1 MDAIKPRIGVL
12 AVGRDTFDV
21 PYAQEVLAKA
31 WRALAGLHVE
41 IVGEQKILFDA
52 HEARAALSIL
62 KGQALDL
69 VLQLQ
74 VTFTD
79 ASMTLE
85 IAGELD
91 APLVMW
97 SFPEPRTG
105 GRLRLNSFC
114 GINLAAHALSRVALA
129 YDYVHGHPDDADA
142 LVRIQALALAG
153 AVKRSLKGVRI
164 GVIGQHPDGFDACI
178 FSHDELAEHFGIEV
192 EVHDLIAFLD
202 GVNALDDAVAQ
213 PLYDDR
219 RKVLVNLAEMDR
231 AVTLKTLKAYE
242 AMRRLIAKRGYA
254 GLAVR
259 CWPEFFT
266 HYGAAACG
274 AVALLNENFL
284 PGGCEADVHGV
295 ITALILQRLSG
306 EPAFNTDLVDLD
318 SESDTCVF
326 WHCGQAPVQMAD
338 PQAEIRATIHSNRKL
353 PLLNEFPLKPGRI
366 TLARL
371 SKGQG
376 RTSLVLGGGE
386 MLRAPLAFSGTAG
399 VARLDSHVDVVLDNL
414 MHAGLEHHTA
424 IVYGEHR
431 PALRRL
437 AILLG
442 IDIVELTG

>member
-1 MDAIKPRIGVL
+1 MEAIKPRIGVL

-21 PYAQEVLAKA
+21 PYAEEVLEKA
-31 WRALAGLHVE
+31 WQALTGLDVE
-41 IVGEQKILFDA
+41 IVGEKHILFDA
-52 HEARAALSIL
+52 HQARAALSSL
-62 KGQALDL
+62 KSQALDM

-85 IAGELD
+85 IARELD

-114 GINLAAHALSRVALA
+114 GINLAAHALSRVQLP
-129 YDYVHGHPDDADA
+129 YEYVHGRPEDAA
-142 LVRIQALALAG
+142 ALARIVTLARAG
-153 AVKRSLKGVRI
+153 AVKRSLEGVRI
-164 GVIGQHPDGFDACI
+164 GLIGQHPDGFDACM
-178 FSHDELAEHFGIEV
+178 FSREELTDLFGIEV
-192 EVHDLIAFLD
+192 ESHDLIDFLD
-202 GVNALDDAVAQ
+202 GVKTLDDAVAVPHYEERQ
-213 PLYDDR
+213 
-219 RKVLVNLAEMDR
+219 KVLVNLAEMDR

-242 AMRRLIAKRGYA
+242 AMRRLIAERGYA

-274 AVALLNENFL
+274 AVALLNEKYF

-295 ITALILQRLSG
+295 LTSLILQRLAG

-318 SESDTCVF
+318 RENDTCVF

-338 PQAEIRATIHSNRKL
+338 PDVDIRATIHSNRKL

-366 TLARL
+366 TMARL

-376 RTSLVLGGGE
+376 RTRLVIGGGE

-399 VARLDSHVDVVLDNL
+399 VARLDSHVDEVLDNL
-414 MHAGLEHHTA
+414 MRAGLEHHTA

-437 AILLG
+437 AQLLE

>member
-1 MDAIKPRIGVL
+1 MDAIRPRVGVL

-21 PYAQEVLAKA
+21 PYAEEILAKA
-31 WRALAGLHVE
+31 WQALTGLDVE
-41 IVGEQKILFDA
+41 VVGKKRILFDA
-52 HEARAALSIL
+52 EQVRTELSIL
-62 KGQALDL
+62 KAQTLDL

-85 IAGELD
+85 IARELD

-114 GINLAAHALSRVALA
+114 GINLAAHALSRVQLP
-129 YDYVHGHPDDADA
+129 YEYVHGNPNDADA
-142 LVRIQALALAG
+142 LARIQTLAQAG
-153 AVKRSLKGVRI
+153 AVKRSLTGVRI
-164 GVIGQHPDGFDACI
+164 GVIGQHPDGFDACM
-178 FSHDELAEHFGIEV
+178 FSHDELAALFGIEV

-202 GVNALDDAVAQ
+202 GVKELDDAVAG
-213 PLYDDR
+213 PHYEDR
-219 RKVLVNLAEMDR
+219 QKVLVNLDEMDR

-242 AMRRLIAKRGYA
+242 AMRRLITARGYA

-274 AVALLNENFL
+274 AVALLNENYL

-295 ITALILQRLSG
+295 ITSLILQRLAG

-318 SESDTCVF
+318 RENDTCVF

-338 PQAEIRATIHSNRKL
+338 PDVDIRATIHSNRKL

-366 TLARL
+366 TMARL

-376 RTSLVLGGGE
+376 RTRLVLGGGE

-399 VARLDSHVDVVLDNL
+399 VARLDSHVDAVLDNL
-414 MHAGLEHHTA
+414 MRAGLEHHTA

-437 AILLG
+437 AQLLE
-442 IDIVELTG
+442 IDIVELTR

>member
-1 MDAIKPRIGVL
+1 MEALKSRIGVL

-21 PYAQEVLAKA
+21 PYAEEVLEKA
-31 WRALAGLHVE
+31 WQALTGLDVE
-41 IVGEQKILFDA
+41 VVGEKRILFDA
-52 HEARAALSIL
+52 HQARAVVSHL
-62 KGQALDL
+62 KAQALDM

-85 IAGELD
+85 VARELD
-91 APLVMW
+91 APLMMW

-114 GINLAAHALSRVALA
+114 GINLAAHALSRVQLP
-129 YDYVHGHPDDADA
+129 YDYVHGRPEDDA
-142 LVRIQALALAG
+142 ALARIETLARAG

-178 FSHDELAEHFGIEV
+178 FSRYELIDRFGIEV
-192 EVHDLIAFLD
+192 ESHDLMEFLD
-202 GVNALDDAVAQ
+202 GVKELDDAVAVPHYEERQ
-213 PLYDDR
+213 A
-219 RKVLVNLAEMDR
+219 VLVNLAEMDR

-242 AMRRLIAKRGYA
+242 AMRRLIAERKYA

-274 AVALLNENFL
+274 AVALLNEKYF

-295 ITALILQRLSG
+295 LTALILQRLAG

-318 SESDTCVF
+318 RENDTCVF

-338 PQAEIRATIHSNRKL
+338 PDVDIRATIHSNRKL

-376 RTSLVLGGGE
+376 GTSLVIGGGE

-399 VARLDSHVDVVLDNL
+399 VARLDSHVDAVLDNL
-414 MHAGLEHHTA
+414 MRAGLEHHTA

-437 AILLG
+437 AQLLE
-442 IDIVELTG
+442 IDIVELTA